1 VERRSLRRKSVD
13 RYDDPQ
19 DIRQVLDA
27 IDHLADDPARRQYS
41 ILVTMEQRART
52 TATKALVCS

>member
-41 ILVTMEQRART
+41 ILVIT
-52 TATKALVCS
+52 